1 MRRRCLLQLWKKW
14 QQTFH
19 LKLLKFFLRMLEGIP
34 EETVATVYLISKLAC
49 CAFFDWYSN
58 REEKKGMFKMK
69 WKDPKIIFTV
79 KDLLHC
85 GIEVKTADWDGYGL
99 LKATHIHQL
108 PADTC
113 TYNFAHLTIQEF
125 LCALYISTLPQQK
138 QSAIFKG
145 HFRDYPNLFVF
156 LCGLTK
162 LSSHAIYQHVYS
174 KLLSGSTDVVTAVK
188 CIYESQKTGSLWS
201 ALPFTLSMNNKN
213 LVPYECMCVSY
224 VLSSYPVSQLSM
236 RCCHI
241 GDNGAKLLAKYYF
254 NKNSTGQLLQ
264 VLNISIN
271 YLTIDGLT
279 HMMRII
285 RKSM

>member
-1 MRRRCLLQLWKKW
+1 MQL
-14 QQTFH
+14 
-19 LKLLKFFLRMLEGIP
+19 
-34 EETVATVYLISKLAC
+34 C
-49 CAFFDWYSN
+49 NCAFFDWFSD
-58 REEKKGMFKMK
+58 REEKKDMFKKK

-85 GIEVKTADWDGYGL
+85 GIEVETADWDGYGL

-125 LCALYISTLPQQK
+125 LCALYVSTLPQQK
-138 QSAIFKG
+138 QSAIFKR
-145 HFRDYPNLFVF
+145 HFCDYPNLFIF

-174 KLLSGSTDVVTAVK
+174 KLSSGSTDVVTAVK

-201 ALPFTLSMNNKN
+201 ALPFTLSVDNKN

-224 VLSSYPVSQLSM
+224 VLSSYPVSRLSM
-236 RCCHI
+236 RYCHI

-254 NKNSTGQLLQ
+254 SKNSTGQLLQ
-264 VLNISIN
+264 VLNISVN
-271 YLTIDGLT
+271 YLTIDGLA

-285 RKSM
+285 RKSTC